1 MHQQTKEVHHLSV
14 APQNSESEEEK
25 LFSCDLKHF
34 ITLTVH
40 FHFKASDMIEYTTV
54 NIIDNTDNTDTIP
67 DKFYIH
73 GVMYS
78 PGVVCTRYLNTGVQE
93 HGSSCLSVLEPS
105 HER

>member
-1 MHQQTKEVHHLSV
+1 M

-54 NIIDNTDNTDTIP
+54 KIIDNTDNTDTIP
-67 DKFYIH
+67 DKFYTWRN
-73 GVMYS
+73 VLTRSCMYQVLKYWS
-78 PGVVCTRYLNTGVQE
+78 P
-93 HGSSCLSVLEPS
+93 
-105 HER
+105 